1 MNGKMIFNIIGIV
14 ISVILILVAYV
25 MSSDPFTYIMI
36 ILLVIA
42 SMINLFLEMDKT
54 ILFVGFK
61 PGSNEICLACEGRI
75 LSIKD
80 NGVTIKKIQL
90 DGFKDTFNEDQF
102 ISKKYNIGGFKR
114 LVYFGMTNGIDV
126 APFKDIKILMEE
138 TIQQPTGEFETYETG
153 ELTKDE
159 AGNTIPVTAQRPIM
173 KTVNVLTNNI
183 IYFINNKLLAHN
195 FQKLKAVS
203 KTARPQSN
211 MIAGLSIGVM
221 VVILVCTIVLIYN
234 GGKLDFI
241 ANKLDFL
248 KTFADRIDVFLDRGY
263 YTVNS
268 VGNAVNNT
276 NIDINGINLNQ

>member
-1 MNGKMIFNIIGIV
+1 MNSKMIFNIFAVV
-14 ISVILILVAYV
+14 IAVILILVAYI
-25 MSSDPFTYIMI
+25 MNSDPFSYIMI
-36 ILLVIA
+36 VLLIIA
-42 SMINLFLEMDKT
+42 CLVNVFMDMDKT
-54 ILFVGFK
+54 ILFIGFK

-75 LSIKD
+75 LVIKD
-80 NGVTIKKIQL
+80 NGITIKKIKL

-114 LVYFGMTNGIDV
+114 MVYFGMTNGIDV
-126 APFKDIKILMEE
+126 SPFKDIKILMEE
-138 TIQQPTGEFETYETG
+138 TIQQPTGEMEEYETG
-153 ELTKDE
+153 ELTKDG
-159 AGNTIPVTAQRPIM
+159 AGNTIPVIAQRPIM
-173 KTVNVLTNNI
+173 KTINILTNNI

-211 MIAGLSIGVM
+211 LIAGLSIGVM
-221 VVILVCTIVLIYN
+221 AVILLCTIVLIYN

-263 YTVNS
+263 YTINS